1 MTLQPPSL
9 QTLLEPLFEINSSL
23 VTLLDIQWRVLAT
36 SDLME
41 QSHPEVAEGLRQAN
55 GSIIQQPIHRLRN
68 EQWMLTL
75 AFRQGLQ
82 HHLREYGT

>member
-1 MTLQPPSL
+1 MILRPPSL
-9 QTLLEPLFEINSSL
+9 QTLFQPLFEANNSL
-23 VTLLDIQWRVLAT
+23 VTLLDIQWRVPAM

-55 GSIIQQPIHRLRN
+55 GSIIQQSIHRLRN